1 MNMQVEPF
9 LLAPALQL
17 IIGQRLVRKLCPH
30 CSKLQQASPEQ
41 DSEIRTTLSH
51 LQKKDPKI

>member
-17 IIGQRLVRKLCPH
+17 IIGQRLVRKLCPY
-30 CSKLQQASPEQ
+30 CSKPQQASPEQ
-41 DSEIRTTLSH
+41 DSEIRNTLSH

>member
-1 MNMQVEPF
+1 MQVEPF

-41 DSEIRTTLSH
+41 DKEIRTTLSH

>member
-1 MNMQVEPF
+1 MQVEPF

-17 IIGQRLVRKLCPH
+17 IIGQRLVRKLCPY